1 MSDIVERLRGTADAF
16 ELAQAPH
23 HLALYM
29 RVAADEIERLR
40 AGGCARDQTTTQYC
54 AEAAQMAA
62 EVERLRAALQN
73 IVDGDVPRPVGKRY
87 RADGQESK
95 NDQCI
100 HGEWMYDECWGCTS
114 DLARAALHPAPIQ
127 GEKGVLDAHQG

>member
-1 MSDIVERLRGTADAF
+1 
-16 ELAQAPH
+16 
-23 HLALYM
+23 
-29 RVAADEIERLR
+29 
-40 AGGCARDQTTTQYC
+40 
-54 AEAAQMAA
+54 MAV
-62 EVERLRAALQN
+62 EVERLRAALQKV
-73 IVDGDVPRPVGKRY
+73 IDGDVPRPVGKRY

-127 GEKGVLDAHQG
+127 KEEK

>member
-40 AGGCARDQTTTQYC
+40 AGGCARDQTTTKYC
-54 AEAAQMAA
+54 GEAAQMAT
-62 EVERLRAALQN
+62 EIERLRAALGK
-73 IVDGDVPRPVGKRY
+73 VADGDVPRPVGKPY
-87 RADGQESK
+87 RADGLESK

-114 DLARAALHPAPIQ
+114 DFARAALHPAPIQ
-127 GEKGVLDAHQG
+127 GEKGALDAHQG

>member
-40 AGGCARDQTTTQYC
+40 AGGCARDQTTTKYC
-54 AEAAQMAA
+54 AEAAQMAV
-62 EVERLRAALQN
+62 EVERLRAAL
-73 IVDGDVPRPVGKRY
+73 RPFANFCTAIDATEAGRLAPASQMIHAGLTVGAFR
-87 RADGQESK
+87 
-95 NDQCI
+95 N
-100 HGEWMYDECWGCTS
+100 
-114 DLARAALHPAPIQ
+114 ARAALTKT
-127 GEKGVLDAHQG
+127 EEMKG